1 MEGLQ
6 LSMLPVL
13 LAAEE
18 VAKVKPELVTMVPCL
33 ALTLPPHALLPLA
46 LVALFLMEGQQP
58 IMLPVLLDAEEVARV
73 KPELATMV
81 PSQDLT
87 PPRPVLY
94 PLVLAVVP
102 LLMEAQQP
110 SMLPAPFLVEEIAK
124 AKLELVTMVL
134 SQALTLPPHA
144 L

>member
-1 MEGLQ
+1 MEALEP
-6 LSMLPVL
+6 SMLQAL
-13 LAAEE
+13 LDVEE
-18 VAKVKPELVTMVPCL
+18 VVKVKPELVTMVPCL